1 MAEKTGIKIGYLKIT
16 DHLILGV
23 SDLKQ
28 KKGMET
34 FDHCTLVPVVKNG
47 WNEVADALSTKALDG
62 AMILAPCAMDLFKS
76 GVDLQLL
83 LFTHKSGSI
92 LVKSKKARIE
102 KIEDFA
108 GKTVLIPY
116 QLSVHHMLFHR
127 LLSEKGLK
135 PGRSTEKGIDV
146 TLEVVAPFQMPE
158 ALAYDDE
165 GQIGGF
171 IVAEPFGSQVIAQGH
186 GEEFFLSKDL
196 WPGHPCCVF
205 VVRSEIIARYPQAI
219 QEICTSFVRSGL
231 AIDAQPEPASVIG
244 GNFLSQDRALIKK
257 VLTQPPDRIITGEL
271 FPVIEDL
278 DTIQKYMMDKMNILT
293 SLIDLEKFV
302 NTQFAHKAGA
312 RGAR

>member
-1 MAEKTGIKIGYLKIT
+1 MAEKPEIKIGYLKIT

-23 SDLKQ
+23 SALKQ
-28 KKGMET
+28 KKGMEK

-62 AMILAPCAMDLFKS
+62 ALILAPTAMDLFKS
-76 GVDLQLL
+76 GVDLKLL
-83 LFTHKSGSI
+83 LFAHKSGSI
-92 LVKSKKARIE
+92 LVKSKKANIE

-116 QLSVHHMLFHR
+116 QLSVHNMLFHK

-158 ALAYDDE
+158 ALEYDDE
-165 GQIGGF
+165 GEIGGF

-205 VVRSEIIARYPQAI
+205 VMRSEIIQKHPQAI
-219 QEICTSFVRSGL
+219 QEICTSFVRSGI
-231 AIDAQPEPASVIG
+231 AIDAQPEPASIIG
-244 GNFLSQDRALIKK
+244 GDFLSQDKALIKK

-271 FPVIEDL
+271 FPVKEDL
-278 DTIQKYMMDKMNILT
+278 EIIQKYMMDKMNILT
-293 SLIDLEKFV
+293 SLIDLDKFID
-302 NTQFAHKAGA
+302 TQFASKAGA
-312 RGAR
+312 R